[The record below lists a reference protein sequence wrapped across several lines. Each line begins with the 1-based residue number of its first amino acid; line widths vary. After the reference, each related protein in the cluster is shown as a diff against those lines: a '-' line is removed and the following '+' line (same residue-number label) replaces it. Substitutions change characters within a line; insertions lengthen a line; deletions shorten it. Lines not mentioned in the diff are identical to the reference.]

1 MNPNPLAHIQVVIH
15 MLLAYFDAV
24 GFLLRTYTCIH
35 LQRIYTHVYIH
46 RCILSTCTHPS
57 CDTYVYWVTLVSCFL
72 HTRRCI
78 RLQMHTFTC
87 IPSNISIH
95 VFVSICNLAGVYKVS
110 I

>member
-24 GFLLRTYTCIH
+24 GFLLRTYTCI
-35 LQRIYTHVYIH
+35 
-46 RCILSTCTHPS
+46 S